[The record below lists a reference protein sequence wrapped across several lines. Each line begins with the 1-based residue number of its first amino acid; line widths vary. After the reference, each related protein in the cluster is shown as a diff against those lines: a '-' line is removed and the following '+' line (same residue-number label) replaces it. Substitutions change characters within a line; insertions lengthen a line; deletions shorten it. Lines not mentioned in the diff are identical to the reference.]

1 MARSEVMEVSSDL
14 MALRRR
20 KTIDACVAEELIALA
35 ERTTKTINRLRS
47 SL

>member
-1 MARSEVMEVSSDL
+1 

-20 KTIDACVAEELIALA
+20 KTIDVTVADDLIALA
-35 ERTTKTINRLRS
+35 ERTTKTISRLRS